1 MKSIL
6 KTFTLL
12 LFVLLISS
20 VAEAQIKNLLKEK
33 AIETIGNKKAEEDKK
48 REQEKRQEQE
58 KNQSQTQTQSSRP
71 SKGPSALERRMMQAV
86 GLNNVKYDLQYN
98 FTSSMVMDIET
109 IDSLKNLDKV
119 QYTTMFNPNDKNF
132 ALQFESV
139 DKETGSKKK
148 TLMIFDMKNSAMLIL
163 GEENGERSGMA
174 MQLDPDSTESSNE
187 EVEDSEVYQG
197 EFVHPFY
204 SPTGRTKSIA
214 GFSCKEYA
222 YKNEA
227 GSVNLWVTNDSK
239 LNLSKAYGHMQGFQA
254 LSTGGWAYG
263 MGTVMEMMWIDND
276 STAQTKMLVKDIQ
289 PNSPK
294 RLDLTGYS
302 IIGIGGGK

>member
-1 MKSIL
+1 M
-6 KTFTLL
+6 
-12 LFVLLISS
+12 
-20 VAEAQIKNLLKEK
+20 
-33 AIETIGNKKAEEDKK
+33 
-48 REQEKRQEQE
+48 
-58 KNQSQTQTQSSRP
+58 
-71 SKGPSALERRMMQAV
+71 
-86 GLNNVKYDLQYN
+86 Y
-98 FTSSMVMDIET
+98 
-109 IDSLKNLDKV
+109 
-119 QYTTMFNPNDKNF
+119 NPNDKNF

-139 DKETGSKKK
+139 DRESGNKKK
-148 TLMIFDMKNSAMLIL
+148 TLMIFDMKNNAMLIL

-174 MQLDPDSTESSNE
+174 MQIEPDSSESSNE
-187 EVEDSEVYQG
+187 EVKDTEVYQG

-227 GSVNLWVTNDSK
+227 GSVTLWVTNDNK

-263 MGTVMEMMWIDND
+263 MGTVMEMMWTDD
-276 STAQTKMLVKDIQ
+276 QSTAQTKMLVKDIQ

-302 IIGIGGGK
+302 IIGIGGEKK